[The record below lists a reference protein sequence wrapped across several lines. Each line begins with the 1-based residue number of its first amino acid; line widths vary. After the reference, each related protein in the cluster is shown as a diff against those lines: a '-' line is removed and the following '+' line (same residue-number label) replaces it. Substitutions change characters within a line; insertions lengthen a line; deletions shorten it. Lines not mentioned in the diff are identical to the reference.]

1 MNLKEMI
8 NCQIN
13 IIKREKHSWLMFNF
27 HFPSA
32 LIKKIIFKIYPQ
44 TWVAAHIAFSFYEPV
59 PKTVTC
65 WLKKK
70 NCSVHL
76 LPDIDKCLIFQTCLF
91 YTVPIISM

>member
-1 MNLKEMI
+1 MILKEMI

-59 PKTVTC
+59 PSKGGGHKTYYSPEI
-65 WLKKK
+65 L
-70 NCSVHL
+70 NSG
-76 LPDIDKCLIFQTCLF
+76 
-91 YTVPIISM
+91 

>member
-1 MNLKEMI
+1 MI

-44 TWVAAHIAFSFYEPV
+44 TWVAAHIAFSF
-59 PKTVTC
+59 
-65 WLKKK
+65 
-70 NCSVHL
+70 
-76 LPDIDKCLIFQTCLF
+76 
-91 YTVPIISM
+91 